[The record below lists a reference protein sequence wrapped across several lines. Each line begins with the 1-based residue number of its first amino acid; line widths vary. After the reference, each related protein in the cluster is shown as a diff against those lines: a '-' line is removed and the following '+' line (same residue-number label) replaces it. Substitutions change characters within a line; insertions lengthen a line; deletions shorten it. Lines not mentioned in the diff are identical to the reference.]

1 MPTLRLSKSTID
13 ALPSTQATQFYWDD
27 TLHGFGLKLLRD
39 GTRTYVVQYRTA
51 GGRAGSTRRVTIGKH
66 GSPWTAET
74 ARAEAKLILGR
85 AAVGDDPAKAKRE
98 RREML
103 TVAQLCDQYMRD
115 GTGTKKDSTLA
126 TDRGRID
133 RHIKPSL
140 GQRKVDEVTQ
150 ADIRKFM
157 KNIAEGTT
165 AADLKTKPRG
175 RAIVR
180 GGKGTATRTVGLLS
194 GIFTYAK
201 ELGLIDQ
208 NPVHGIKRYPD
219 KKNERYLTPA
229 ELAALGQA
237 LDQADILGTN
247 PKALTIVRLLIYT
260 GARRGEIE
268 RLTWK
273 EVDLVGGRLKLDDSK
288 TGQKVIRLN
297 STARE
302 LLEKWGSKTGH
313 KTGYVFKATEGDG
326 HFVGTP
332 RIWSSL
338 RKACGLHDVRL
349 HDLRHSFAS
358 VGVMAGTPLMIV
370 GALLGHADHST
381 TQRYAHIADDPIAL
395 AAEQIG
401 QQLREAMSGTAAG
414 NSYPGQD

>member
-1 MPTLRLSKSTID
+1 
-13 ALPSTQATQFYWDD
+13 
-27 TLHGFGLKLLRD
+27 
-39 GTRTYVVQYRTA
+39 
-51 GGRAGSTRRVTIGKH
+51 
-66 GSPWTAET
+66 
-74 ARAEAKLILGR
+74 
-85 AAVGDDPAKAKRE
+85 
-98 RREML
+98 ML
-103 TVAQLCDQYMRD
+103 TVAQLCDQYLRD

-219 KKNERYLTPA
+219 KKNERFLTSA
-229 ELAALGQA
+229 ELATLGQA

-302 LLEKWGSKTGH
+302 LLEKWGGNAGP

-338 RKACGLHDVRL
+338 RKASGLHDVRL

-358 VGVMAGTPLMIV
+358 VGVMAGTPLMVV
-370 GALLGHADHST
+370 GALLGHAD
-381 TQRYAHIADDPIAL
+381 
-395 AAEQIG
+395 
-401 QQLREAMSGTAAG
+401 
-414 NSYPGQD
+414 